1 MAGRRGTLS
10 YLDGLD
16 IKKSPLFAKMRAS
29 VESHEEQEA
38 ERRRKAAGGWEELYD
53 EATQST
59 YYYSPRTGQTR
70 WEKPEDDDELDTCSG
85 WFYEGREGEER
96 GPHPL
101 ESMRAWYEHG
111 YFPEGTMV
119 RTGSSGPFREVHNF
133 PEICGGAAKAAERA
147 DILAQVAEGV
157 PPSVEP
163 EALAAVKAAQV
174 SSGAV
179 LEHPTARR
187 AQRRASVRSRTQQ
200 RRAAN
205 DSDGSELLSSQLREE
220 KARNSAL
227 QAELDELRRAYAEEK
242 VQLQMELVQLE
253 RARDAHD
260 QQSRNSAVRQPCVAI
275 FYEELPGR
283 PSHVVPIEKA
293 RELVESAVIVD
304 GTKVWAEGMLDWRPF
319 REVKSQMGN
328 LGEVK
333 AASVAA
339 TFFYE
344 LRSGEVSQETPTKEL
359 ERLLVQ
365 LLPGDS
371 LRTPEPA
378 VNRFTKVWTEGLE
391 DWKRLGEVEHLL
403 LCSDE

>member
-10 YLDGLD
+10 YQDGLD

-38 ERRRKAAGGWEELYD
+38 ERRRQAAGGWEELYD

-70 WEKPEDDDELDTCSG
+70 WEKPDDDDELDTSSG
-85 WFYEGREGEER
+85 WFYQGQEGEER

-119 RTGSSGPFREVHNF
+119 RAGSSGPFREVRGF
-133 PEICGGAAKAAERA
+133 PEICGSAAEERT
-147 DILAQVAEGV
+147 DILVQVAEGV
-157 PPSVEP
+157 PPTVEP
-163 EALAAVKAAQV
+163 QAPAAVEEAQL
-174 SSGAV
+174 SRGAS
-179 LEHPTARR
+179 LEHPTAKR
-187 AQRRASVRSRTQQ
+187 AQRRGSVRSRTQQ
-200 RRAAN
+200 RNAAN
-205 DSDGSELLSSQLREE
+205 DSAGLDLLSSQLREE

-227 QAELDELRRAYAEEK
+227 QAELDELRRAHAEEK
-242 VQLQMELVQLE
+242 VQLQAELMQLE
-253 RARDAHD
+253 RARDAHA

-275 FYEELPGR
+275 FYEELPGQ
-283 PSHVVPIEKA
+283 PSRVVPIEKA

-304 GTKVWAEGMLDWRPF
+304 GTKVWAEGMLDWVPF

-328 LGEVK
+328 LGEVR

-339 TFFYE
+339 SFFYE
-344 LRSGEVSQETPTKEL
+344 LSSGQVSQETPTKEL

-365 LLPGDS
+365 LLPGDVS
-371 LRTPEPA
+371 RLPEPA
-378 VNRFTKVWTEGLE
+378 VNRSTKVWTEGLE

-403 LCSDE
+403 ICSDE